1 VVDDGIA
8 DTALTIQPDHK
19 VILQYS
25 NNTIIIIIIIVTQ
38 KIFKLI
44 IIVEKKF
51 NASKKNLKRDG
62 LIASSAN
69 CAVSIFFLIIIFL
82 YNEI

>member
-1 VVDDGIA
+1 MVDDGIA

-44 IIVEKKF
+44 IIVEK
-51 NASKKNLKRDG
+51 NSMLPKR
-62 LIASSAN
+62 I
-69 CAVSIFFLIIIFL
+69 
-82 YNEI
+82 